1 MYIYIYYINII
12 YIHITKPT
20 CNIIKYNPYRWYNN
34 IIAASNFA
42 IFLVV
47 QVLPSATPSN
57 VSAEVAKEF
66 LARRDGG
73 IIRKMVIKTTHW
85 ATAKGA
91 TRNVIYIYIYIYV
104 YIYVY
109 LSISLSLSVAISRSH
124 KYIYIYTYIYIYI
137 LIYCDLS
144 IPQLGI

>member
-1 MYIYIYYINII
+1 MYIYITII

-66 LARRDGG
+66 LARREGG
-73 IIRKMVIKTTHW
+73 IIRKMAIKTTHW
-85 ATAKGA
+85 AMAKGA

-104 YIYVY
+104 NIYIYICIY
-109 LSISLSLSVAISRSH
+109 LSLSLSLSVAISRSH
-124 KYIYIYTYIYIYI
+124 IYICVYVHIDI
-137 LIYCDLS
+137 L
-144 IPQLGI
+144 

>member
-1 MYIYIYYINII
+1 MYIYITII

-66 LARRDGG
+66 LARREGG
-73 IIRKMVIKTTHW
+73 IIRKMAIKTTHW
-85 ATAKGA
+85 AMAKGA
-91 TRNVIYIYIYIYV
+91 TRNVIYIYIYIC
-104 YIYVY
+104 IY
-109 LSISLSLSVAISRSH
+109 LSLSLSVAISRSH
-124 KYIYIYTYIYIYI
+124 IYIYVCMYI